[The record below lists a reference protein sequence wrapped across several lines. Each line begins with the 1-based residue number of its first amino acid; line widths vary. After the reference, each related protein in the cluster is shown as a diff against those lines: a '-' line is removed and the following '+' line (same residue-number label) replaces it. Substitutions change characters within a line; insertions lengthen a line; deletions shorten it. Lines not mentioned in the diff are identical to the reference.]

1 MKKLLFVS
9 ALLAGTMS
17 VSAQDVTT
25 KVTGEAGD
33 AKMVYLYKTNA
44 RNASDSV
51 KVVNGK
57 FAMDVK
63 MDKNDFAYLVTDNRM
78 NVAVLTDGE
87 PLDVNFVSGVVKGS
101 ALNNSFSGLNNNI
114 GKKTG
119 DMYET
124 YQKLVELDKQGTPE
138 AKAQMETLADKLN
151 KQSEEIDA
159 LNMKALNDNR
169 DNVLGVFYINQMF
182 REMDFDTL
190 VKYVNKDYKFYNHPM
205 MNGIKKYI
213 SNMEKKAPGKMFMDV
228 EIPDLDGKMRN
239 LSDWCGTGKVV
250 LIDFWASWCGPCRQE
265 MPNVVA
271 NYNKYKDMG
280 FEVIGI
286 SFDQNKEAWVNGVKK
301 LGMEWPQLSELKSW
315 NNKAGQMYGIQ
326 SIPSNVLVDKDGKIL
341 ALDLRGEDL
350 GNKLKEIFGK

>member
-9 ALLAGTMS
+9 ALLAGTMT

-44 RNASDSV
+44 REASDSA

-57 FAMDVK
+57 FTMNVK
-63 MDKNDFAYLVTDNRM
+63 MDKNDVAYLVTDNKL
-78 NVAVLTDGE
+78 NVAVVTDGE
-87 PLDVNFVSGVVKGS
+87 PLNVNFASGMVSGS
-101 ALNNSFSGLNNNI
+101 AINNKFSEINNSI

-119 DMYET
+119 DMYEV
-124 YQKLVELDKQGTPE
+124 YNKLMALDKQGTQE
-138 AKAQMETLADKLN
+138 AKAQMEPLAAQLN
-151 KQSEEIDA
+151 KLSDEVEA
-159 LNMKALNDNR
+159 LNMKALDENR
-169 DNVLGVFYINQMF
+169 DNVLGVFFISQMF
-182 REMDFDTL
+182 MEMDYDTL
-190 VKYVNKDYKFYNHPM
+190 VKYVNKDSKMYNHPM
-205 MNGIKKYI
+205 LNGVKRYI
-213 SNMEKKAPGKMFMDV
+213 SNLEKKAPGKMFMDAS
-228 EIPDLDGKMRN
+228 IPDMDGKMHK
-239 LSDWCGTGKVV
+239 LSEWCGKGKVV

-265 MPNVVA
+265 MPNVVE

-315 NNKAGQMYGIQ
+315 NNEAGKLYGIQ
-326 SIPSNVLVDKDGKIL
+326 SIPSNVLVGKDGKIL

>member
-9 ALLAGTMS
+9 ALLAGTLS
-17 VSAQDVTT
+17 VSAQNVTT

-33 AKMVYLYKTNA
+33 AKMVYLYKTSA
-44 RNASDSV
+44 RSASDSV

-57 FAMDVK
+57 FTMDVK
-63 MDKNDFAYLVTDNRM
+63 MDKNDFAYLVTDNRL

-87 PLDVNFVSGVVKGS
+87 PIDVNFTSGVVKGS
-101 ALNNSFSGLNNNI
+101 ALNNSFSAINNNI

-124 YQKLVELDKQGTPE
+124 YNKLMELDKQGTAE
-138 AKAQMETLADKLN
+138 AKAQMEVLGEKLN
-151 KQSEEIDA
+151 KQSEEIEA
-159 LNMKALNDNR
+159 LNMKALEDNR
-169 DNVLGVFYINQMF
+169 DNVLGVFYLNQMY
-182 REMDFDTL
+182 REMDYDTL
-190 VKYVNKDYKFYNHPM
+190 VKYVSKDSEMYNHPM
-205 MNGIKKYI
+205 MNGIKRYI
-213 SNMEKKAPGKMFMDV
+213 ANLEKKAPGKMFMDV
-228 EIPDLDGKMRN
+228 AIPDMDGKMRK
-239 LSDWCGTGKVV
+239 LSEWCGKGKVV

-286 SFDQNKEAWVNGVKK
+286 SFDQDKNAWVNGVKK

-315 NNKAGQMYGIQ
+315 NNEAGKLYGIQ
-326 SIPSNVLVDKDGKIL
+326 SIPSNVLVGKDGKII